1 MNSWRKINGSKREKR
16 QPPQADRGAL
26 FLCCLF
32 FPIRLFIE
40 AAQLGEMGFDALAM
54 GLVGWV
60 PESQY

>member
-1 MNSWRKINGSKREKR
+1 MAVKERNDSPRKLIGECFF
-16 QPPQADRGAL
+16 PAL
-26 FLCCLF
+26 FF

-40 AAQLGEMGFDALAM
+40 AAQLGEMGFDALAV

>member
-1 MNSWRKINGSKREKR
+1 MAVKERNDSPRKPIGER
-16 QPPQADRGAL
+16 
-26 FLCCLF
+26 F
-32 FPIRLFIE
+32 FSAVFFFFFSIRLFIE